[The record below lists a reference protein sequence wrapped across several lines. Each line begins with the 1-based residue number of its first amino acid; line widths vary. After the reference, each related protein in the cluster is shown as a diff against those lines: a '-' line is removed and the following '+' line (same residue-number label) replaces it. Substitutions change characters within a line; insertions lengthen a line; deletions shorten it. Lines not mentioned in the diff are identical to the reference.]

1 LSDEEFYKRNEELN
15 KEIEY
20 QQEKLQ
26 KCKEE
31 KENISTLEDKMK
43 RIKRTLEKEIEIEK
57 NIEDLIKLLV
67 EKIYVSKI
75 EGNRKHIK
83 LEIYLKIGETVILGG
98 NLNKQAKQEYI
109 IENEKYHF
117 CNNNNNERYMKEKN
131 YQSCDHDIYYSAR
144 K

>member
-1 LSDEEFYKRNEELN
+1 
-15 KEIEY
+15 
-20 QQEKLQ
+20 
-26 KCKEE
+26 
-31 KENISTLEDKMK
+31 MK
-43 RIKRTLEKEIEIEK
+43 QIKKTLEKEIEIEK

-83 LEIYLKIGETVILGG
+83 LEIYLKIGETVILEG

-109 IENEKYHF
+109 IENEKYHL
-117 CNNNNNERYMKEKN
+117 CNSHHNECSIKEKN